1 MVDLFSNTEQMQ
13 TSELCLALLI
23 SAFAVKNQ
31 HWELPR
37 LENTE

>member
-1 MVDLFSNTEQMQ
+1 MVGLFSSTVLMQ

-23 SAFAVKNQ
+23 SAFAAKNQ

-37 LENTE
+37 LENAE